1 MRILRYRGNSYTSP
15 EPSSEAPRP
24 GALSY
29 RWVKYNIEPN
39 KVVLPAATR
48 SNSRQRA
55 AGRLS
60 WPQLCRHRCGEGEKK
75 RRHRWNPKCHHR
87 NSWWPIIA
95 GVSQSGIVR
104 QVQVMAETTTA
115 RALTDSEMMDDNSSE
130 RLSRLLLLFRDCCF
144 ACKKRKAA
152 PPDGKTA

>member
-1 MRILRYRGNSYTSP
+1 MFCHLIAAIS
-15 EPSSEAPRP
+15 EPRQPNGLERLTRASS
-24 GALSY
+24 
-29 RWVKYNIEPN
+29 
-39 KVVLPAATR
+39 
-48 SNSRQRA
+48 RA
-55 AGRLS
+55 ALRSRWIGLAMAAIKIKRGGIGSLGTTATGEQHGSANHQYKELMTAIRRLAES
-60 WPQLCRHRCGEGEKK
+60 RVDL
-75 RRHRWNPKCHHR
+75 
-87 NSWWPIIA
+87 S
-95 GVSQSGIVR
+95 